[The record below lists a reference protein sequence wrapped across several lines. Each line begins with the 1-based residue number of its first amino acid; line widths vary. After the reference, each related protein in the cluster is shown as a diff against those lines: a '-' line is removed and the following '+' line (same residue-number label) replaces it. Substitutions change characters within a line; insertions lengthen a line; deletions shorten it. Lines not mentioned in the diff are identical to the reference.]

1 MLTALKQ
8 IVARCRAFFKN
19 RQLDSDFKQE
29 WETHLSMLIEDNLRR
44 GMSSQ
49 EARRAAL
56 VRLGGRES
64 LQEQHRQIRGL
75 PAIDTILQDLRFAL
89 RLIRKEPWFSSAVVV
104 ALALGIGVN
113 AIGFTIVNAAFLRG
127 LPFEQ
132 ADRLYVLLWQTRSHP
147 ISNFST
153 IELEEL
159 RARSHTFA
167 GLSGYTSFPM
177 NVSDDQTWPEQV
189 RGAQI
194 TANTFSVLRQKPIFG
209 RDFALEED
217 RKGADRV
224 VVIGYR
230 IWKNRYGADPEI
242 IGKNLRIDGEPA
254 KVIGVMPDNMNFPDN
269 NDLWLPF
276 IPTKGQEQRTARPLR
291 VFGRLKDGVDPR
303 AAEQDLS
310 RIAQQLKAA
319 YPDSNE
325 NLLGGHIETF
335 TERFV
340 GGPARIFLLV
350 TMGAVS
356 LVLLVACANVAN
368 LLLSRSAHRAREI
381 SMRMALGATRWRV
394 VRQLLIESVVLG
406 FIGGGFGL
414 VLALVGVSLFDS
426 AVQDPGKPYWIV
438 FTADWVVFGYVA
450 GICVLTAIIFGL
462 APALHVSKAN
472 NNETLRE
479 GGRGITGTR
488 RARRLSGSFVIAE
501 LALSLIMLA
510 GGGLI
515 VRSFVQLY
523 NLDVGFPTDYLSA
536 MRMQLPF
543 SRYVDP
549 EARLR
554 FFRELESRA
563 MALPGVES
571 VAVTTGVPPADGGS
585 RVLEIDGP
593 GRDDQGPPQWVSI
606 VTIEPQFFSVLGVQL
621 LRGRNLTDV
630 DGAPGSEA
638 VIINERLASQFFPG
652 QDPIGK
658 RLRLRQERNTGQPAP
673 AWRTIV
679 GLSPSIRQGDRENA
693 YHTAV
698 VYVPY
703 RQEAPTAV
711 SLLVRT
717 RLPTVNIMNAI
728 RREVQAMDRDQP
740 VLSIQ
745 TMDEILEENRWPYR
759 VFGSLFATLSAIA
772 LALSS
777 VGLYAVMA
785 YSVTQQTQQ
794 IGVRMAL
801 GAQRTQVSWL
811 ILKRGLAQIAI
822 GLGLGLPGALA
833 LSRVLS
839 GVLFE
844 IGPSDPLTLSVI
856 TMLLSIVCLA
866 ACLVPVFAATRIDPL
881 VALRAD

>member
-1 MLTALKQ
+1 VITALKH
-8 IVARCRAFFKN
+8 ILARCRAFLKS
-19 RQLDSDFKQE
+19 RQLDHDFKQE
-29 WETHLSMLIEDNLRR
+29 WETHLSMLIEDSVRS
-44 GMSSQ
+44 GMSPQ

-56 VRLGGRES
+56 IRLGGHES
-64 LQEQHRQIRGL
+64 LQDQHRHTRGL

-89 RLIRKEPWFSSAVVV
+89 RLIRKEPWFSAAVVV

-132 ADRLYVLLWQTRSHP
+132 ANRLYVLLWQTPRSP
-147 ISNFST
+147 ISNFSVT
-153 IELEEL
+153 ELEEV
-159 RARSHTFA
+159 RVRSHAFA
-167 GLSGYTSFPM
+167 GLAGYTSFPM
-177 NVSDDQTWPEQV
+177 NISDDQVWPEQV

-194 TANTFSVLRQKPIFG
+194 TANAFSVLRQKPILG
-209 RDFALEED
+209 RDFAPEEG
-217 RKGADRV
+217 RKGSDRV
-224 VVIGYR
+224 VIIGYR
-230 IWKNRYGADPEI
+230 IWKNRYGADPGI
-242 IGKNLRIDGEPA
+242 VGKDLRIDGEPA
-254 KVIGVMPDNMNFPDN
+254 TVIGVMPETMNFPDN

-276 IPTKGQEQRTARPLR
+276 VPTKEQEQRTARTLR
-291 VFGRLKDGVDPR
+291 VFGRLKDGTDR
-303 AAEQDLS
+303 AAAQQDLS

-319 YPDSNE
+319 YPDANE
-325 NLLGGHIETF
+325 NLVGGYVQTF

-368 LLLSRSAHRAREI
+368 LLLSRSAYRTREI
-381 SMRMALGATRWRV
+381 VMRMALGATRWRI

-406 FIGGGFGL
+406 FVGGGFGL
-414 VLALVGVSLFDS
+414 LLALAGVSWFNS
-426 AVQDPGKPYWIV
+426 QVQDPGKPYWIV

-472 NNETLRE
+472 NNEVVRE

-501 LALSLIMLA
+501 LALSFIMLA

-515 VRSFVQLY
+515 VRSFLQIY
-523 NLDVGFPTDYLSA
+523 SLDVGFPTERLSA
-536 MRMQLPF
+536 IRMQLPF
-543 SRYVDP
+543 SRYAAA
-549 EARLR
+549 EARSR
-554 FFRELESRA
+554 FFRDLKSRVTG
-563 MALPGVES
+563 LPGVES
-571 VAVTTGVPPADGGS
+571 VALTTGVPPADGGS
-585 RVLEIDGP
+585 RDLEIDDAS
-593 GRDDQGPPQWVSI
+593 RDDQQRPRFVSI
-606 VTIEPQFFSVLGVQL
+606 VTIDPEFFDVLGVRL
-621 LRGRNLTDV
+621 LRGRNFTDV

-658 RLRLRQERNTGQPAP
+658 RLRFGQARNTGQPP
-673 AWRTIV
+673 LPWCTIV
-679 GLSPSIRQGDRENA
+679 GLSPSIRQGDRDNA
-693 YHTAV
+693 YHNPI

-703 RQEAPTAV
+703 RQEAPTAA
-711 SLLVRT
+711 SLLIRT
-717 RLPTVNIMNAI
+717 RLSTANIMNAI
-728 RREVQAMDRDQP
+728 RSEVQAIDKDQP

-745 TMDEILEENRWPYR
+745 TMDQILEENGWPYR
-759 VFGSLFATLSAIA
+759 VFGSLFATFSIIA
-772 LALSS
+772 LALAS

-794 IGVRMAL
+794 IGVRVAL
-801 GAQRTQVSWL
+801 GAQRSQVSWL

-822 GLGLGLPGALA
+822 GFTLGFPGALA

-844 IGPSDPLTLSVI
+844 VRPNDPLTLLAI
-856 TMLLSIVCLA
+856 TILFSIVSLA
-866 ACLVPVFAATRIDPL
+866 ACLVPVFAAIRIDPL